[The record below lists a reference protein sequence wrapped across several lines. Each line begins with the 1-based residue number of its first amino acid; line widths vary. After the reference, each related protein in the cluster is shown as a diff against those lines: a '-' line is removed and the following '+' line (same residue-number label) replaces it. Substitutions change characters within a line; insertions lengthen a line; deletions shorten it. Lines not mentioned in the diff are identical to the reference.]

1 MYQFLFKTVPGKIE
15 LIILVSHNV
24 QYSIDV
30 TVKEYMYCR
39 ALTTKM
45 VNGLKDQKNRGS
57 TSISILLRW
66 GRIRHPLFDKK
77 Q

>member
-1 MYQFLFKTVPGKIE
+1 MYQFLFETVSGKIE

-30 TVKEYMYCR
+30 PVKEYMYCR

-66 GRIRHPLFDKK
+66 GRIRHPLFDRK